1 MPIKL
6 PILSV
11 DNYEIERSSS
21 KNFIRVMV
29 DEHLNWKDCISIL
42 GSKLSKE
49 KFQYESSDIFYWPSF
64 VTHFF
69 TTIWLTEILLGVA
82 QLSQNW
88 KNFSA
93 NKDKRLKLF
102 NRDLNRGCLVY
113 MFSLRFS
120 GSKFLINLRRQF
132 RVRKIFRTQA
142 FAGFACI
149 LCLKLL
155 HRKWVI
161 CVVVCSF
168 IKTCSLTSC

>member
-1 MPIKL
+1 M
-6 PILSV
+6 
-11 DNYEIERSSS
+11 ERSSS
-21 KNFIRVMV
+21 KKFFEVIV
-29 DEHLNWKDCISIL
+29 DEHLSWKDFINIL
-42 GSKLSKE
+42 RSKLSKKE
-49 KFQYESSDIFYWPSF
+49 KKILTTKAVTSF
-64 VTHFF
+64 ITHFF